1 MHSTSKGGRKRWL
14 GPLASLV
21 ALAMG
26 LGTVGYAWAGQPTA
40 VPVNSPSASTSQS
53 ASASPSSAESGTP
66 TEAAEEQAAEPS
78 AQVPV
83 ETTTPSSPSTNAQSA
98 STAQDSSASL
108 STPSQP
114 SAQNAPAG
122 DAAAPAPAAADSCNA
137 VTTWATLQNCV
148 ENAKA
153 GTETTVLLAGM
164 IVADGDDA
172 TVTQTIIVHE
182 NAKVTIDVAQGA
194 DSAKVGVTGTKDAA
208 TGKAVRTRS
217 ASVFSVLNGGTLT
230 INGGTYKDLN
240 SSQNGAVVLVNA
252 NGALAVNGGTFQGNA
267 ARNGG
272 AVFAETGTAV
282 TVKDGLFDSNVAN
295 QLDPENKGGKG
306 GGALYVKGTTSI
318 SGGTFSNNAQKPEGC
333 KTGDIQQGDPCW
345 KGKSGGGAI
354 YSLGDLTIQGNVTF
368 ETNQASAWSWH
379 SGGGAIWAHGT
390 LRIANVTTYDEQGNP
405 TVERPQFKGNYA
417 SVTAPE
423 MTADRI
429 TKIWNGG
436 AGGAVFLDEGSVAY
450 VTGGTYTGNA
460 SGYLGGAIY
469 TEFDST
475 TYVGRSVST
484 GNTAGHFGGG
494 LWFCPSGSATAYEGG
509 NIALFDNAVD
519 ASIDANGANLP
530 ANAGF
535 PTEAGADLAIMNPYK
550 KWADNN
556 SMPPNSFKLLSSWFT
571 DRTEQAVTW
580 YRDGTPVT
588 EASGFYDGWTSGSG
602 GAHGHGITAVKAE
615 PYEESPRYAPGA
627 ASNEKVIK
635 SSTTTPEST
644 NLYLYV
650 ADSSTHRDD
659 ANKQDSNTTT
669 KFTTGVGL
677 KAEVMPDAN
686 KQEALDNAQILIEG
700 NAARLS
706 GGGFG
711 SNGVVSFSTPYNV
724 SWEKAATDLNG
735 KVTDTLLKGS
745 EWTLS
750 ITDEELNK
758 NQAQSPYMVEDFRPY
773 RCLTKPDD
781 GCWQHDDATHTW
793 TVTIHDGGMGDTN
806 PGDGQIGVENL
817 QLGKYTLRESKA
829 PTGYELNQQ
838 TYTFT
843 IERPSGNAIPQE
855 PKLYVQNGPQIDGN
869 RIGNSPQ
876 TNGISWGKT
885 SGVDGA
891 KIGGSTWKLTQVAD
905 DKETDVTGYEK
916 IEDCVTGTGATSCP
930 DTKDTNGNAGE
941 FTLQN
946 LPYGTYRLYE
956 VQAPEGYWKPGTG
969 VWYQVVV
976 SEGPAAWTDSQGNK
990 LAVADFTNTP
1000 TAVSWQKVDA
1010 TSPSTL
1016 LGGSQWTIEQRDDQG
1031 QPVQGKKWTVADC
1044 TNANKCKPS
1053 TDGLASPRDTDPV
1066 KGKFTVQGLSAGTY
1080 NLVEAQAPD
1089 GYAKSDAVYTFT
1101 IGETETNVAITVNGH
1116 SVKDNAIANARA
1128 IAALPHTGGW
1138 GTGRAWLTAGGV
1150 FLVAGG
1156 IAGAWLDAR
1165 RRRMASMVAAVGS
1178 RPVAAGFGGRGRHA
1192 AR

>member
-1 MHSTSKGGRKRWL
+1 MHSTSNGGRKRWR

-40 VPVNSPSASTSQS
+40 VPVSSPSASTSQA
-53 ASASPSSAESGTP
+53 ASASPSSAETGTP
-66 TEAAEEQAAEPS
+66 TEAAGEQTAELS
-78 AQVPV
+78 AQAPAH
-83 ETTTPSSPSTNAQSA
+83 TTTPSAPSTNAQSA
-98 STAQDSSASL
+98 STAQDSSASP

-114 SAQNAPAG
+114 SAQNAPAA
-122 DAAAPAPAAADSCNA
+122 DAAAPVPAATDSCDA
-137 VTTWATLQNCV
+137 VTTWATLKSCV
-148 ENAKA
+148 ENAKSD
-153 GTETTVLLAGM
+153 GNTETTVLLADM
-164 IVADGDDA
+164 IVADNDA
-172 TVTQTIIVHE
+172 ATAEQTVSVPE
-182 NAKVTIDVAQGA
+182 NTKVTIGVAAGA
-194 DSAKVGVTGTKDAA
+194 DSVKVGVIGTKDAA
-208 TGKAVRTRS
+208 GKAVRTRS
-217 ASVFSVLNGGTLT
+217 ASVFSVSGNATLT
-230 INGGTYKDLN
+230 INGGTYKDLTSN
-240 SSQNGAVVLVNA
+240 QNGAVVLVNGSGSLTV
-252 NGALAVNGGTFQGNA
+252 NSGAFQGNA

-272 AVFAETGTAV
+272 AVFAETGTVVSVAN
-282 TVKDGLFDSNVAN
+282 GLFDGNVASESGN
-295 QLDPENKGGKG
+295 DKG

-318 SGGTFSNNAQKPEGC
+318 SGGAFRNNAQRPEGC
-333 KTGDIQQGDPCW
+333 KTGDIQSGDPCW
-345 KGKSGGGAI
+345 KMRSGGGAI

-368 ETNQASAWSWH
+368 EANQASAWSWN
-379 SGGGAIWAHGT
+379 SGGGAIWAQGT
-390 LRIANVTTYDEQGNP
+390 LRISNVTTYDEQGNP
-405 TVERPQFKGNYA
+405 TVSRPLFKGNYA

-423 MTADRI
+423 TTADGI
-429 TKIWNGG
+429 DKIWNGG
-436 AGGAVFLDEGSVAY
+436 AGGAVFLNGSSVAY
-450 VTGGTYTGNA
+450 ITGGTFTGNA

-469 TEFDST
+469 TEIKST

-484 GNTAGHFGGG
+484 KNTAGHFGGG
-494 LWFCPSGSATAYEGG
+494 LWFCPSGSSTASEGG

-519 ASIDANGANLP
+519 ATIDANTKNLP
-530 ANAGF
+530 TQF

-571 DRTEQAVTW
+571 DRTEQTVTW
-580 YRDGTPVT
+580 YKDGTPVR
-588 EASGFYDGWTSGSG
+588 EASGFYDDWTSTNG
-602 GAHGHGITAVKAE
+602 GANGHGRIAVEAQ
-615 PYEESPRYAPGA
+615 PYAKSPRYADGA
-627 ASNEKVIK
+627 TTNEKVIK
-635 SSTTTPEST
+635 SSTTDPEST
-644 NLYLYV
+644 TLFLYV
-650 ADSSTHRDD
+650 KDSPTHQDD
-659 ANKQDSNTTT
+659 ANKQDPKTTT

-711 SNGVVSFSTPYNV
+711 SNGVVSFSTPYTA
-724 SWEKAATDLNG
+724 SWEKAAATVDG
-735 KVTDTLLKGS
+735 TVTETLLKGS

-750 ITDEELNK
+750 IKDTDLTDK
-758 NQAQSPYMVEDFRPY
+758 QAKSPYMLEEFRPY
-773 RCLTKPDD
+773 RCLTNPGDE
-781 GCWQHDDATHTW
+781 CWKHDKATGTW

-817 QLGKYTLRESKA
+817 QPGTYTLQESKA
-829 PTGYELNQQ
+829 PTGYEPSKQ

-843 IERPSGNAIPQE
+843 ITEPSGNDIPQD
-855 PKLYVQNGPQIDGN
+855 PKLSVQGGAPVDGN

-876 TNGISWGKT
+876 TKGISWGKT

-891 KIGGSTWKLTQVAD
+891 KIGGSTWKLTQVVAD
-905 DKETDVTGYEK
+905 GAETGVTGYEK
-916 IEDCVTGTGATSCP
+916 ITDCVTGPETTACP

-941 FTLQN
+941 FTLQS

-956 VQAPEGYWKPGTG
+956 LQAPNGYWKPGKG

-976 SEGPAAWTDSQGNK
+976 SEGPAAWTDSQGK
-990 LAVADFTNTP
+990 ALAVADFANTP
-1000 TAVSWQKVDA
+1000 TAVTWQKVDA
-1010 TSPSTL
+1010 ASTSTL
-1016 LGGSQWTIEQRDDQG
+1016 LGNSQWTIQQQLNGQG

-1089 GYAKSDAVYTFT
+1089 GYAKSDAEYTFT
-1101 IGETETNVAITVNGH
+1101 IGDTETDVAIKVNGQSGQ
-1116 SVKDNAIANARA
+1116 SVSGNAIANARV

-1138 GTGRAWLTAGGV
+1138 GTGRAWLAAGGV

-1156 IAGAWLDAR
+1156 IAGTWLDAR
-1165 RRRMASMVAAVGS
+1165 RRRMASMVATVGS
-1178 RPVAAGFGGRGRHA
+1178 RPVAAGFGGRDRHA